1 MKKSR
6 DDFLK
11 EYRALKSHIHDVN
24 EKKQKQSTFTFGVSR
39 IFGFLKRTSKTN

>member
-11 EYRALKSHIHDVN
+11 EHRALKSHVHDMN
-24 EKKQKQSTFTFGVSR
+24 KKQKHSTFIFGVSR